1 MTIGFLKTLRL
12 KSAPLMTKKRANSG
26 AVHLSALAMISPE
39 RGQRL
44 QSIVPSIIHTN
55 RDENDT
61 VIGPILKLMDEIAM
75 VTKTK
80 EIVSDSLLEFEKKSS
95 SSFVKITPISEP
107 SSRDATISISGFT
120 RIATRLTVLVIRV

>member
-1 MTIGFLKTLRL
+1 M
-12 KSAPLMTKKRANSG
+12 
-26 AVHLSALAMISPE
+26 
-39 RGQRL
+39 
-44 QSIVPSIIHTN
+44 PSIIHTN

-80 EIVSDSLLEFEKKSS
+80 EIVSESLLEFEKKSS